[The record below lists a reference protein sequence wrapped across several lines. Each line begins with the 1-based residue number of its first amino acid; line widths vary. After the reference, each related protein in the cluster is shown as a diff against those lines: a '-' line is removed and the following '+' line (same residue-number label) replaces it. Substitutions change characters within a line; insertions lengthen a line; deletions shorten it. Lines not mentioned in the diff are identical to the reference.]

1 MRTFFAVVVA
11 VLPALLF
18 PVDRAGAEI
27 TYPWCAQYSTKGG
40 ARNCGFNTWEQC
52 WCAQYS
58 TKGGARNC
66 GFNTWEQCRA
76 TVSGVGGYCE
86 RNPMYRPVIEP
97 RRARRIYG

>member
-27 TYPWCAQYSTKGG
+27 TYP
-40 ARNCGFNTWEQC
+40 